1 MRAKQTDPRPD
12 LVLRDQDALPLART
26 AARARTLR
34 SYFPVLS
41 EVPAATTRPLID
53 SDGTKHMGPGAV
65 KTRFAIA
72 AFDNGENLLEALAEL
87 MERGLERQQIG
98 IVARASVLV
107 NLERNVEL
115 GRPNYTGAASIIADV
130 ESTSARID
138 DDVILVTRNSFWQSV
153 SSFLFQAS
161 NGLVAAHWMTPQLRD
176 DLAGYIRNGA
186 IILGVSADTLD
197 QQRQSTRV
205 LLEHSSH
212 RVQTHEFTH

>member
-1 MRAKQTDPRPD
+1 
-12 LVLRDQDALPLART
+12 
-26 AARARTLR
+26 
-34 SYFPVLS
+34 
-41 EVPAATTRPLID
+41 
-53 SDGTKHMGPGAV
+53 MGPGAV

-87 MERGLERQQIG
+87 MERGFERQQIG

-107 NLERNVEL
+107 NMERNVEL
-115 GRPNYTGAASIIADV
+115 GQPNYTGAASIIGDV

-161 NGLVAAHWMTPQLRD
+161 DGLAAAHWMTPQLRD

-212 RVQTHEFTH
+212 RVQTHEFRL